1 MTDVRTMNTIVPTLH
16 GPYEVRGE
24 LEIVTADGQMLTET
38 KEAWLCRCGQ
48 SATKPYCDGSHTRME
63 FRDHSEPQP
72 QASAVQPGANAVLRI
87 GLRVNGPLRI
97 EGSCQVLHPVTGLI
111 FAGEQ
116 TALCRCGQSA
126 NKPFCDGTHR
136 QIGFVA

>member
-1 MTDVRTMNTIVPTLH
+1 MNTIVPTLH

-24 LEIVTADGQMLTET
+24 LEIVTADGQGLTET

-48 SATKPYCDGSHTRME
+48 SATKPYCDGSHTRTE

-72 QASAVQPGANAVLRI
+72 QASAAQPGANAVLRI

-97 EGSCQVLHPVTGLI
+97 EGPCQVLHPVAGLI

-126 NKPFCDGTHR
+126 KKPFCDGTHR
-136 QIGFVA
+136 HIGFVA